1 MRYVNL
7 PYFVNF
13 LSDGLIT
20 SSCLNIL
27 SYLARGAETLNF
39 SSLVRSRLTT
49 LGHEQKDL
57 ARAVQVTDSY
67 ISQLLTRKK
76 APPGSD
82 RTDIYSKMEA
92 FLQLRTGELA
102 RLVEIERADEARRK
116 LARTPEPLFREFRDL
131 VLRKCVPE
139 KRDEVRVVFE
149 ERPFGTLE
157 RLVTQ
162 TLLATV
168 QGIARE
174 ELDSDNW
181 IRLAARV
188 GGRSLE
194 EMRVIVLEFLDTD
207 VFHVSNENCVA
218 FLDPLVE
225 SWNVDL
231 ENLRLDITLNGE
243 LVDDAHRTFAF
254 VEGKP
259 NEGTGPE
266 SGLAEFLDDP
276 QLAGDVT
283 EEEVR
288 LLRCQRFGAKRPTK
302 LYYYRALQNLRD
314 PLHFFGQ

>member
-1 MRYVNL
+1 M
-7 PYFVNF
+7 
-13 LSDGLIT
+13 
-20 SSCLNIL
+20 
-27 SYLARGAETLNF
+27 SYIRLAGQGAKTLNF
-39 SSLVRSRLTT
+39 SALVKSRLST
-49 LGHEQKDL
+49 LGHGQKDL

-76 APPGSD
+76 APPDRD
-82 RTDIYSKMEA
+82 RTDIYTKMET
-92 FLQLRTGELA
+92 FLELEQGELA
-102 RLVEIERADEARRK
+102 RLVEIERTEEARRK
-116 LARTPEPLFREFRDL
+116 LAQAPEPLFREFRDL

-149 ERPFGTLE
+149 GRPFGTLE

-162 TLLATV
+162 TLLETV
-168 QGIARE
+168 QRIARQ

-188 GGRSLE
+188 GGRSHE

-231 ENLRLDITLNGE
+231 ENLHLDITLNGE

-254 VEGKP
+254 VEGEP
-259 NEGTGPE
+259 TEGSDPE
-266 SGLAEFLDDP
+266 SGLAEFLNDP
-276 QLAGDVT
+276 QLASDVT
-283 EEEVR
+283 EEEIR
-288 LLRCQRFGAKRPTK
+288 LLRCQRFSARKPTK

-314 PLHFFGQ
+314 PLHFGEQ